1 MQKAIECQNMMH
13 FRLYLELSV
22 VLQFFYYFLDLNG
35 LEQHVRGGEEMGC
48 YFH

>member
-1 MQKAIECQNMMH
+1 MVYEPKTKKNMVD
-13 FRLYLELSV
+13 FLPL
-22 VLQFFYYFLDLNG
+22 FFENYFLDLNG